1 MKDQLVY
8 AFLPDHINRR
18 LKKEH
23 IFVISWIIFF
33 IVTNDHFVY
42 IHSENRFEFS
52 KFYKFGHI
60 DNRLMLGIIA
70 VFVLNIT

>member
-1 MKDQLVY
+1 MKDQLVC

-23 IFVISWIIFF
+23 IFFNFLDYIF

-52 KFYKFGHI
+52 KFYKFGDI

-70 VFVLNIT
+70 VFFFKI